1 MSAAHPSAADVLRST
16 VAHQSSTL
24 RKTVLQG
31 GFNALPS
38 SLEWKTPTFKLV
50 VFVSS
55 TFTDTQLERN
65 YLMDEL
71 IFELREV
78 SKPLGIQVIFVD
90 MRWGVRD
97 ENSCD
102 HKTWVECSNALNW
115 CKTES
120 MGIFFLSLQGDKYGY
135 TPLPKVIDQDIF
147 ERHLNATQCT
157 TENRELLMKWY
168 RLDGNAT
175 PPEYSLRNLVDHN
188 DSEYWSAFR
197 QMLEALRGLE
207 FDTQRYPNLRVGR
220 SVTEWEV
227 RGAFA
232 AYPLDRDAATAYH
245 WSRRQFAVD
254 PANRD
259 FCDVSSNAVAK
270 SNFQEL
276 ISFME
281 SNFLPSTVQRYS
293 PQLVLA
299 DVLQNGS
306 TAGEEYIKLF
316 KESTQNVLRA
326 SLDYVIQQKKLW
338 EIDGCGVGL
347 RGSSLREML
356 HHLLWAHEKCL
367 SFRRRE
373 ELVNKT
379 MQLIL
384 KDPRIIDPVDES
396 ENNDAHLLEKSLSG
410 VCACLVGCSGAGKTA
425 LMAKVASEVYKVDRE
440 GAASE
445 GSDITASPPRPV
457 IIRFCGTSPSS
468 RTARMLVSSI
478 CEQIEFL
485 FTLESRV
492 GTSALNVE
500 SSDGRHA
507 SEVYQD
513 LVRYFHQLLANH
525 AVVLFIDSLDQ
536 LTDDDQ
542 GRSQLS
548 FLKGLVPHPRTRVV
562 VSCLPDEVD
571 QTTGVWVYLYLCDT
585 RLQEAMVPRIDV
597 SFASSGTGLPEHS
610 VEPEPVEPEL
620 RRDPEPV
627 SPLAFPN
634 VNNDPA
640 VRAHVVPS
648 VSSPPTLP
656 DVAADLCI
664 EEAVKL
670 LADILQTK
678 GRTLTS
684 DQWELVKK
692 KLSVEPTVLYI
703 NLAVDVLVNW
713 NSTLVPPGD
722 VSSDD
727 QLLAGGVRNLI
738 RLRFCAL
745 ERDYGEKLVRACLGF
760 ITYSVQGVS
769 DVEMVDL
776 VSLHD
781 SVLDAVFQ
789 YATPSIR
796 RLPSHVWLR
805 LKGALSGLI
814 VEGEQNCLVWYHR
827 QLRETA
833 VQYLETE
840 KSVLQKIMA
849 AYFADLVDPDIV
861 RGRRIVAQGWTLCGK
876 SSFDKASVINHRR
889 GCEASN
895 HLLSTKQWER
905 AEQELCSFEGV
916 CGKIRSGKGFELVQ
930 HITALE
936 AELKSQH
943 ESAGE
948 DDIQRQELSIRW
960 KRLQHYMRWL
970 REDIAAL
977 LPDCL
982 GFFTFSAS
990 AQPKSS
996 VVWAEA
1002 RDFIKQFLDTA
1013 VDSYPLTAGLQLG
1026 SNTNFDALLGKLR
1039 GHSGSVYS
1047 AVYSMNGDHLASGG
1061 SDGIIRLWDTVSGSV
1076 VLRLEGHHKAITSLS
1091 FSLDSRGLASGSEDC
1106 SVRVWDLA
1114 CGTCL
1119 NYFPG
1124 YGDRVLSVQFCPH
1137 QFDEKILLASSSG
1150 SGQLIVWDLASGEV
1164 VVNAAEE
1171 ACSPVYTV
1179 AFSQDGETILSGT
1192 DDGTIFVWETNTG
1205 LLKSGYRQ
1213 HEERIN
1219 ILAFSTDGTK
1229 FISGSNDKTAVLW
1242 EFPSMNAMLL
1252 LAGHRGP
1259 VLSAAFFP
1267 PAVDPTKD
1275 GSDELLP
1282 MVVTTSWD
1290 HTLRL
1295 WNSTG
1300 SNIGVLKG
1308 HEKGVYSVAV
1318 NTVNKQMASASGDSS
1333 VHIWDISYITLSVDA
1348 VDTVDQQGS
1357 HTKAVTSV
1365 SISPDGLQIA
1375 SASADC
1381 SIRIWSTLTGDC
1393 IQLLSS
1399 HSSKK
1404 INSVTFS
1411 QDGQWLASGGEDK
1424 IVRLWRTADS
1434 VELLP
1439 DDVRCLSGHTK
1450 SVSCV
1455 AFSPDSHCLASSSA
1469 DCSVRIW
1476 GANEESTD
1484 LNKSLE
1490 VHKERVN
1497 SVAFNAD
1504 GTQVVTT
1511 SSYTVFIQDVATGK
1525 FLLKLEGHMWFS
1537 SCAAFLP
1544 CARVDTNPAPPPT
1557 LLAISSSDDKSM
1569 QTWDIAHGSKHNY
1582 LQRFMGH
1589 SDRVSSVSV
1598 SDSGLLAS
1606 SSWDRTVRLWDYTSR
1621 CVAVLEGHAARV
1633 NSIDFSKSK
1642 VRVFQAPRALPGTPG
1657 GGSNDIPEILV
1668 SGSDDGKVRLWFL
1681 HPLQL
1686 SPISPVTEQGV
1697 NAQLSAQEEEW
1708 KGKWLIHGVDK
1719 L

>member
-1 MSAAHPSAADVLRST
+1 
-16 VAHQSSTL
+16 
-24 RKTVLQG
+24 
-31 GFNALPS
+31 
-38 SLEWKTPTFKLV
+38 

-373 ELVNKT
+373 EL
-379 MQLIL
+379 
-384 KDPRIIDPVDES
+384 
-396 ENNDAHLLEKSLSG
+396 NNDAHLLEKSLSG

-425 LMAKVASEVYKVDRE
+425 LMAKVASEVYKVDP
-440 GAASE
+440 
-445 GSDITASPPRPV
+445 SPPRPV

-513 LVRYFHQLLANH
+513 LVTYFHQLLANH

-585 RLQEAMVPRIDV
+585 RLQEAMVPRID
-597 SFASSGTGLPEHS
+597 
-610 VEPEPVEPEL
+610 
-620 RRDPEPV
+620 
-627 SPLAFPN
+627 
-634 VNNDPA
+634 
-640 VRAHVVPS
+640 
-648 VSSPPTLP
+648 
-656 DVAADLCI
+656 
-664 EEAVKL
+664 EAVKL

-769 DVEMVDL
+769 DVEMEDL

-833 VQYLETE
+833 EQYLETE

-916 CGKIRSGKGFELVQ
+916 CGKIR
-930 HITALE
+930 
-936 AELKSQH
+936 
-943 ESAGE
+943 
-948 DDIQRQELSIRW
+948 
-960 KRLQHYMRWL
+960 
-970 REDIAAL
+970 
-977 LPDCL
+977 
-982 GFFTFSAS
+982 
-990 AQPKSS
+990 
-996 VVWAEA
+996 
-1002 RDFIKQFLDTA
+1002 
-1013 VDSYPLTAGLQLG
+1013 
-1026 SNTNFDALLGKLR
+1026 
-1039 GHSGSVYS
+1039 
-1047 AVYSMNGDHLASGG
+1047 
-1061 SDGIIRLWDTVSGSV
+1061 
-1076 VLRLEGHHKAITSLS
+1076 
-1091 FSLDSRGLASGSEDC
+1091 
-1106 SVRVWDLA
+1106 
-1114 CGTCL
+1114 
-1119 NYFPG
+1119 
-1124 YGDRVLSVQFCPH
+1124 
-1137 QFDEKILLASSSG
+1137 
-1150 SGQLIVWDLASGEV
+1150 
-1164 VVNAAEE
+1164 
-1171 ACSPVYTV
+1171 
-1179 AFSQDGETILSGT
+1179 
-1192 DDGTIFVWETNTG
+1192 
-1205 LLKSGYRQ
+1205 
-1213 HEERIN
+1213 
-1219 ILAFSTDGTK
+1219 
-1229 FISGSNDKTAVLW
+1229 
-1242 EFPSMNAMLL
+1242 
-1252 LAGHRGP
+1252 
-1259 VLSAAFFP
+1259 
-1267 PAVDPTKD
+1267 
-1275 GSDELLP
+1275 
-1282 MVVTTSWD
+1282 
-1290 HTLRL
+1290 
-1295 WNSTG
+1295 
-1300 SNIGVLKG
+1300 
-1308 HEKGVYSVAV
+1308 
-1318 NTVNKQMASASGDSS
+1318 
-1333 VHIWDISYITLSVDA
+1333 
-1348 VDTVDQQGS
+1348 
-1357 HTKAVTSV
+1357 
-1365 SISPDGLQIA
+1365 
-1375 SASADC
+1375 
-1381 SIRIWSTLTGDC
+1381 
-1393 IQLLSS
+1393 
-1399 HSSKK
+1399 
-1404 INSVTFS
+1404 
-1411 QDGQWLASGGEDK
+1411 
-1424 IVRLWRTADS
+1424 
-1434 VELLP
+1434 
-1439 DDVRCLSGHTK
+1439 
-1450 SVSCV
+1450 
-1455 AFSPDSHCLASSSA
+1455 
-1469 DCSVRIW
+1469 
-1476 GANEESTD
+1476 
-1484 LNKSLE
+1484 
-1490 VHKERVN
+1490 
-1497 SVAFNAD
+1497 
-1504 GTQVVTT
+1504 
-1511 SSYTVFIQDVATGK
+1511 
-1525 FLLKLEGHMWFS
+1525 
-1537 SCAAFLP
+1537 
-1544 CARVDTNPAPPPT
+1544 
-1557 LLAISSSDDKSM
+1557 
-1569 QTWDIAHGSKHNY
+1569 
-1582 LQRFMGH
+1582 
-1589 SDRVSSVSV
+1589 
-1598 SDSGLLAS
+1598 
-1606 SSWDRTVRLWDYTSR
+1606 
-1621 CVAVLEGHAARV
+1621 
-1633 NSIDFSKSK
+1633 
-1642 VRVFQAPRALPGTPG
+1642 
-1657 GGSNDIPEILV
+1657 
-1668 SGSDDGKVRLWFL
+1668 
-1681 HPLQL
+1681 
-1686 SPISPVTEQGV
+1686 
-1697 NAQLSAQEEEW
+1697 
-1708 KGKWLIHGVDK
+1708 
-1719 L
+1719 